1 MKPPFQHNVLAFE
14 ESAMQSYL
22 DLLCDVYRNGEP
34 HQDRTGVGTRSVFGR
49 QWRHD
54 MREGFPLL
62 TTKYVSLRQTFNE
75 LVWFL
80 SGSTNVNDLPKET
93 QKWWRPWARRDG
105 DLGPI
110 YGRQLRSARSWE
122 TTRWGID
129 HCQVDQL
136 ERLINSI
143 EMTPDSRRHIMTT
156 WNAADVCD
164 MALPCCHG
172 LVIQFKV
179 HEHDNGLSLHVYQR
193 SADIFIG
200 VPVNIA
206 SYGLLLHMIAHVTG
220 YTPRELIFSYGDIH
234 IYSNHFDQAKL
245 QLSRGTHPL
254 PQLSFK
260 DVPQIDNPLDR
271 LLAIKY
277 EHIVLSGYQHHPA
290 IRAEVAV

>member
-1 MKPPFQHNVLAFE
+1 
-14 ESAMQSYL
+14 MQSYL

-54 MREGFPLL
+54 MRKGFPLL

-93 QKWWRPWARRDG
+93 QKWWRPWAKPNG

-110 YGRQLRSARSWE
+110 YGRQLRSARSWAISPSKM
-122 TTRWGID
+122 TAT
-129 HCQVDQL
+129 DQL
-136 ERLINSI
+136 AVLMQSLVRD
-143 EMTPDSRRHIMTT
+143 PFSRRHILST

-172 LVIQFKV
+172 LVIQFKI

-220 YTPRELIFSYGDIH
+220 YTPRDLIFSYGDIH
-234 IYSNHFDQAKL
+234 IYNNHVDRAKL
-245 QLSRGTHPL
+245 QLKRGTYPL